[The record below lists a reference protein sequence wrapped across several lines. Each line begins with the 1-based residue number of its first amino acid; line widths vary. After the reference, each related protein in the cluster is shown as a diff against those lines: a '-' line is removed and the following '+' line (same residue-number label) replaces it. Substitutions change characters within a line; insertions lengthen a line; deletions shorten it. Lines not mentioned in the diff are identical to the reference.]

1 MEALK
6 LKIID
11 VCFVA
16 EVTAVIVV
24 LSILL
29 GVKFYLNISF
39 KTKINLSFC

>member
-29 GVKFYLNISF
+29 GVKFYFNIVLRLKS
-39 KTKINLSFC
+39 T